1 MKHNIIFLLID
12 SFNSRNCFGNE
23 KTSITPNIDSLIS
36 NGVYFDQVITCASTT
51 VPSICSMFTGTYP
64 FDATVLDGNHYKL
77 NTKIQ
82 NFVSILGKER
92 AKEVLSAIN
101 KGQSII
107 LLIDQKDSAGSEV
120 KLFNYNVK
128 TQIGFLKIAKKNNL
142 KLIPVQ
148 LSLIHI

>member
-1 MKHNIIFLLID
+1 MAEKKPNILFLLID

-82 NFVSILGKER
+82 NFVSILEKNGYMFMKWNSNHRNE
-92 AKEVLSAIN
+92 S
-101 KGQSII
+101 
-107 LLIDQKDSAGSEV
+107 
-120 KLFNYNVK
+120 Y
-128 TQIGFLKIAKKNNL
+128 LKIEPNCGTQYLKKNSTWLN
-142 KLIPVQ
+142 
-148 LSLIHI
+148 

>member
-1 MKHNIIFLLID
+1 MAEKKPNILFLLID

-36 NGVYFDQVITCASTT
+36 NGVYFDQVITCSSTT

-82 NFVSILGKER
+82 NFVSILEKNGYH
-92 AKEVLSAIN
+92 
-101 KGQSII
+101 
-107 LLIDQKDSAGSEV
+107 V
-120 KLFNYNVK
+120 KAMVPDGIKHIRLE
-128 TQIGFLKIAKKNNL
+128 KIFHEN
-142 KLIPVQ
+142 I
-148 LSLIHI
+148 